1 MRYALYIT
9 LLLTAAV
16 LIAAPVSAADGR
28 NYRVVDERRYEI
40 VEAKT
45 LYIYT
50 ADVLVRKGALEKA
63 YFFSIGPNSEIL
75 PLTILNL
82 KKAFPDNHAFHDL
95 LDMAFKHDSDLTR
108 YDNFHNTFKV
118 NRLLAASWER

>member
-9 LLLTAAV
+9 LLLAAAV
-16 LIAAPVSAADGR
+16 LITAPVSAADGR

-40 VEAKT
+40 VEAKA

-50 ADVLVRKGALEKA
+50 GDVLVRKGTLEKA
-63 YFFSIGPNSEIL
+63 YFFSVGPNGDIL

-82 KKAFPDNHAFHDL
+82 KKAFPDNHSFHDFM
-95 LDMAFKHDSDLTR
+95 DMAFKRDSDLTR
-108 YDNFHNTFKV
+108 YDDFHKTFKV

>member
-9 LLLTAAV
+9 LLLAAAV
-16 LIAAPVSAADGR
+16 LITAPVSAADGR

-40 VEAKT
+40 VEAKA

-50 ADVLVRKGALEKA
+50 GDVLVRKGTLEKA
-63 YFFSIGPNSEIL
+63 YFFSVGPNGDIL

-82 KKAFPDNHAFHDL
+82 KKAFPDNHSFHDL
-95 LDMAFKHDSDLTR
+95 VDMAFKHDSDLTR
-108 YDNFHNTFKV
+108 YDDFHKTFKV